1 MSASTR
7 GPRERMV
14 YAAAQHLRRTGV
26 SGTGL
31 RQVVTDAEAPR
42 GSLQHYFPG
51 GKDQLVAEALDWAGT
66 WAAARVDEHVTR
78 MRRPTPS
85 RLFTAVVDDWAAD
98 LEARDFAR
106 GCPVAAAVVDCADT
120 NETVRRAA
128 DTALETWRRPLTE
141 ALVDMGRPR
150 RRADVALDPDALCP
164 GGGHPAG
171 SRPARHRSPASRRP
185 RARTGARRLTPDR
198 SAPTTAT
205 AGGVGQR

>member
-1 MSASTR
+1 MTASTR

-26 SGTGL
+26 NGTGL
-31 RQVVTDAEAPR
+31 RQVVSDADAPR

-128 DTALETWRRPLTE
+128 DTALETWRRPIAA

-150 RRADVALDPDALCP
+150 RRAESLSTLMLCSLE
-164 GGGHPAG
+164 GAILL
-171 SRPARHRSPASRRP
+171 S
-185 RARTGARRLTPDR
+185 RARRDTAPLRLVAREL
-198 SAPTTAT
+198 APTLDA
-205 AGGVGQR
+205 

>member
-1 MSASTR
+1 MSTRTR

-31 RQVVTDAEAPR
+31 RQVVADAEAPR
-42 GSLQHYFPG
+42 GSLQHYFPE

-66 WAAARVDEHVTR
+66 WAAARVEEHVTR

-128 DTALETWRRPLTE
+128 DTALETWRRPITE
-141 ALVDMGRPR
+141 ALVDMGRRR
-150 RRADVALDPDALCP
+150 RRADALSTLMLCALEGAILLARARRDTAPLRLVARELGPALDA
-164 GGGHPAG
+164 
-171 SRPARHRSPASRRP
+171 
-185 RARTGARRLTPDR
+185 
-198 SAPTTAT
+198 
-205 AGGVGQR
+205 

>member
-1 MSASTR
+1 MSSDTR
-7 GPRERMV
+7 GPRDRMV
-14 YAAAQHLRRTGV
+14 YATAQHLRRAGV

-31 RQVVTDAEAPR
+31 RQVVIDADAPR

-66 WAAARVDEHVTR
+66 WAAARVGEHLSR

-98 LEARDFAR
+98 LDAREFAR

-128 DTALETWRRPLTE
+128 DTALETWRRPLAE
-141 ALVDMGRPR
+141 ALVDMGRSR
-150 RRADVALDPDALCP
+150 RRADSLSTLMLCALEGAILM
-164 GGGHPAG
+164 A
-171 SRPARHRSPASRRP
+171 
-185 RARTGARRLTPDR
+185 RARRDTAPLRLVARELAPVLDAPPGA
-198 SAPTTAT
+198 
-205 AGGVGQR
+205 QR

>member
-66 WAAARVDEHVTR
+66 WAAARVDEHVIR

-150 RRADVALDPDALCP
+150 RRADALSTLMLCALE
-164 GGGHPAG
+164 GAILL
-171 SRPARHRSPASRRP
+171 A
-185 RARTGARRLTPDR
+185 RARRDTAPLRLVAREL
-198 SAPTTAT
+198 APALH
-205 AGGVGQR
+205 A

>member
-1 MSASTR
+1 MTASAR
-7 GPRERMV
+7 APRERMV

-98 LEARDFAR
+98 LEARQFAR
-106 GCPVAAAVVDCADT
+106 GCPVAGAVVDCADT

-128 DTALETWRRPLTE
+128 DTALETWRRPITE
-141 ALVDMGRPR
+141 ALVGMGRPR
-150 RRADVALDPDALCP
+150 RRAESLSTLMLCALEGAILLARARRDTAPLRLVARELAPALDA
-164 GGGHPAG
+164 
-171 SRPARHRSPASRRP
+171 
-185 RARTGARRLTPDR
+185 
-198 SAPTTAT
+198 
-205 AGGVGQR
+205 